1 MHGQPINLLTMV
13 KQLMANL
20 LSGYV
25 LSHGC
30 SLQKACVFET
40 CMQACY
46 MLVFLNFLEDVS
58 G

>member
-1 MHGQPINLLTMV
+1 MV